1 MLIIKDSENTHKA
14 VAYIRVSSQR
24 QADEGV
30 SLAAQKRRILDYA
43 KFKDIPLSE
52 DDIFIEEGVS
62 GGIPLWDRPKGRAMK
77 RKLATGQFQHLISM
91 KIDRLFRV
99 TSDML
104 NTVDELNDAGIDLHI
119 VDMNG
124 QAVDTT
130 TAIGRLFLTIVG
142 AMAEMERGLISERTQ
157 EGMNQLKAMNKKFTQ
172 SIYGWNETPQGDLV
186 PNWDEQHIIDYM
198 YWQVEVNG
206 MSATSVAKQLNKLG
220 HKGKRG
226 GNWSSSSVFKV
237 IRNPLNARGPLA
249 LDVKDNGTLY
259 VMSEK
264 GLDLGRRS
272 KFFRCLGFVRLRI
285 LEETAG
291 DHQS

>member
-1 MLIIKDSENTHKA
+1 MLIIKYSENTHKA

-30 SLAAQKRRILDYA
+30 SLTAQKRRILDYA

-91 KIDRLFRV
+91 KIDRLFRE

-104 NTVDELNDAGIDLHI
+104 NTVDELNEAGIDLHI

-237 IRNPLNARGPLA
+237 NRNPFH
-249 LDVKDNGTLY
+249 
-259 VMSEK
+259 E
-264 GLDLGRRS
+264 RR
-272 KFFRCLGFVRLRI
+272 KNFPFP
-285 LEETAG
+285 TNWG
-291 DHQS
+291 DKVWHRFSF

>member
-172 SIYGWNETPQGDLV
+172 SIYGWDETEFGDLT
-186 PNWDEQHIIDYM
+186 PNWNEQNVIDYM
-198 YWQVEVNG
+198 SWQLEWDVSN
-206 MSATSVAKQLNKLG
+206 SNCKTTQQRRPQRK
-220 HKGKRG
+220 
-226 GNWSSSSVFKV
+226 
-237 IRNPLNARGPLA
+237 ARW
-249 LDVKDNGTLY
+249 
-259 VMSEK
+259 
-264 GLDLGRRS
+264 
-272 KFFRCLGFVRLRI
+272 
-285 LEETAG
+285 
-291 DHQS
+291 

>member
-157 EGMNQLKAMNKKFTQ
+157 EGMDQLKAMNKKFTQ
-172 SIYGWNETPQGDLV
+172 SIYGWDETELGDLT
-186 PNWDEQHIIDYM
+186 PNWKEQNAIDYM
-198 YWQVEVNG
+198 SWQLSNG
-206 MSATSVAKQLNKLG
+206 MSATAIARQLNREGL
-220 HKGKRG
+220 KGKRG
-226 GNWSSSSVFKV
+226 GKWSSGSVLNV
-237 IRNPLNARGPLA
+237 VRNTFHERRRKFPNPSKWGNQVWHRW
-249 LDVKDNGTLY
+249 LD
-259 VMSEK
+259 S
-264 GLDLGRRS
+264 
-272 KFFRCLGFVRLRI
+272 
-285 LEETAG
+285 
-291 DHQS
+291 